1 MEIQEI
7 VKSTIDYI
15 ISQAPAWGP
24 SAASIVGIIIAVV
37 SYGGK
42 VKKGVKE
49 VHDAA
54 VDIQEQKTIKELTTE
69 IKGLRRDNSD
79 LKKQISRLIDQ
90 LAKVKNYEKTKE
102 SSKKD

>member
-1 MEIQEI
+1 MEFQEI

-15 ISQAPAWGP
+15 ISQAPTWGP

-37 SYGGK
+37 SYGRK